1 MRLSSYTY
9 CILIFATLIFNVFI
23 FLLILYRIRTD
34 NNIDNTSA
42 VLEEWIGN
50 VKHFYHK
57 VDFRN
62 TSEYIIDDAS
72 TPYEWTN
79 MHYSNVVILRQEALD
94 KAREVWA
101 DYLMVRL

>member
-1 MRLSSYTY
+1 M
-9 CILIFATLIFNVFI
+9 
-23 FLLILYRIRTD
+23 
-34 NNIDNTSA
+34 
-42 VLEEWIGN
+42 LEEWIGN

-62 TSEYIIDDAS
+62 TSEYNVDDAS

-79 MHYSNVVILRQEALD
+79 MHYSNVVVLRQEALD

-101 DYLMVRL
+101 DYLMVRLHVWCLEILTCVLGTLGPIMSVWVIKMS